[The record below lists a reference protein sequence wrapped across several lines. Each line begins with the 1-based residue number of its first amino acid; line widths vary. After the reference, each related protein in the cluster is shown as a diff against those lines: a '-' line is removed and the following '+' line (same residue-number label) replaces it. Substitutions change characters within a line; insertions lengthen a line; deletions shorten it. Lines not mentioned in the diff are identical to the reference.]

1 MAAPALA
8 GEPGERARDVLRYAV
23 RMASSSRFWA
33 CKRIEEN
40 GHCTIFVSNEKIKKF
55 FDRVVFA
62 LPGAMNFSREEL
74 LLADMARSNIKVGN
88 FYDMFHAIQT
98 AGPLAMNISA
108 PSSTSA

>member
-1 MAAPALA
+1 M
-8 GEPGERARDVLRYAV
+8 
-23 RMASSSRFWA
+23 
-33 CKRIEEN
+33 
-40 GHCTIFVSNEKIKKF
+40 IKKF
-55 FDRVVFA
+55 FDRVVFP

-74 LLADMARSNIKVGN
+74 LLADITRSNIKVGN